1 MRARPLGGTNATRGR
16 GCNHLGA
23 RATEVR
29 SPELVSMRAARSQIE
44 GTSVSVRKKGLGKK
58 ERPWVRRHRKD
69 KQSALQ
75 TFYSFIH
82 HEELICSTVYQNNF
96 NSTGK
101 AAQGDK
107 VKKTSLAKLCKW
119 GIRSSAV

>member
-1 MRARPLGGTNATRGR
+1 
-16 GCNHLGA
+16 
-23 RATEVR
+23 
-29 SPELVSMRAARSQIE
+29 MRAARSQIE

-58 ERPWVRRHRKD
+58 ERPWVWRHRKD

-101 AAQGDK
+101 AAQGAK
-107 VKKTSLAKLCKW
+107 VKKNFTSEVVQMGHKILSCVKLHLICIAMLVTNGAICYKMHHK
-119 GIRSSAV
+119 I